1 VSTFFDASSGG
12 SRPSPWSAAQP
23 EIPMTT
29 PLVPG
34 ICPCGR
40 PGGEDGF
47 CDEHAGAV
55 AFKVPVDADGDILP
69 AVWWHWPHPH
79 PCPDGEAWMI
89 TAPSAGLGE
98 AMWAC
103 THRTH
108 ELAETGELPDEN
120 DLSEKAT
127 G

>member
-1 VSTFFDASSGG
+1 
-12 SRPSPWSAAQP
+12 
-23 EIPMTT
+23 MTT

-40 PGGEDGF
+40 PAEADGF
-47 CDEHAGAV
+47 CGEHSGAV
-55 AFKVPVDADGDILP
+55 AFKVPVGPDGEVLP
-69 AVWWHWPHPH
+69 AVWWHWPHPG

-89 TAPSAGLGE
+89 TAPSGGIGE

-108 ELAETGELPDEN
+108 ELSGTGERSEGN
-120 DLSEKAT
+120 DLSEKANGLT
-127 G
+127 EPALVGRLWS